1 MPRKS
6 INIEGFSHGG
16 MPIPA
21 ASHVGPLIVTGGIHG
36 LDPTG
41 SEPGDAATQTARMF
55 DNLRRIL
62 EAAGATFADVVRM
75 TVFVKSPEV
84 RNALNPVWI
93 EEFPDENSRPARHTQ
108 ANEQLPGPMLIQC
121 DAIAY
126 VEHRNG

>member
-1 MPRKS
+1 MPRES
-6 INIEGFSHGG
+6 VNIEGFSHGG
-16 MPIPA
+16 LPIPA
-21 ASHVGPLIVTGGIHG
+21 ASRVGPLIVTGGIHG

-75 TVFVKSPEV
+75 TMFVKSPDV
-84 RNALNPVWI
+84 RKALNPEWI
-93 EEFPDENSRPARHTQ
+93 EAFPDENSRPARHTL
-108 ANEQLPGPMLIQC
+108 ANEHLPGPMLIQC

-126 VEHRNG
+126 VDDRND